1 MGEHNYYP
9 PEVVIPVYA
18 VFTAIGLGLTG
29 LRIWARSH
37 YSHSRPGVEDYLI
50 IFGAVIVTTCTCI
63 QFYNALH
70 GTGGEAI
77 SPDEAAHRAIVSH
90 KVDFTMIVI
99 EKPGFGAIKL
109 SLLFFYRRIFGVW
122 PGFRKINLT
131 FMVLIVLWT
140 LSFALADLLLCGS
153 EIQLN
158 WAVDQTE
165 SQQKCGDK
173 GLLLL
178 LFAVTSVVT
187 DILVLG
193 LPFFFM
199 RKLQM
204 PSKKKWAAG
213 AIFILG
219 FM

>member
-1 MGEHNYYP
+1 MGNFYP
-9 PEVVIPVYA
+9 PWVTIPIYA
-18 VFTAIGLGLTG
+18 VFTAIGIALTA
-29 LRIWARSH
+29 LRFWARMSFGR
-37 YSHSRPGVEDYLI
+37 SRPGPDDWLI
-50 IFGAVIVTTCTCI
+50 VFGVAIVITCACI

-70 GTGGEAI
+70 GTGGAAVTAH
-77 SPDEAAHRAIVSH
+77 EAAHRAIVSH
-90 KVDFTMIVI
+90 KINLTMIII

-122 PGFRKINLT
+122 PGFKKINIVLI
-131 FMVLIVLWT
+131 VLIVLWT
-140 LSFALADLLLCGS
+140 LSFAIADLLLCGTNI
-153 EIQLN
+153 ELN
-158 WAVDQTE
+158 WALDQTIP
-165 SQQKCGDK
+165 QRKCGDK

-178 LFAVTSVVT
+178 LFAITSVIT
-187 DILVLG
+187 DILVLA

-213 AIFILG
+213 AVFLLG